1 MRFPLHLPSGLDHTS
16 AAWHRSKAFPGVR
29 YAIRRIS
36 LGQRI
41 ELTRRA
47 RELAQRNDFLRAGE
61 AVDQLEAALSD
72 LLVRRMY
79 LEWGLVSVEGL
90 TVDGEAATGALIAEK
105 GPEALTDEI
114 IESLRSELGLTEDER
129 KNS

>member
-1 MRFPLHLPSGLDHTS
+1 MKFSWLSSRKQGYQSRLWLD
-16 AAWHRSKAFPGVR
+16 SKTFRGVR

-41 ELTRRA
+41 ELTRKA
-47 RELAQRNDFLRAGE
+47 RELSLQNEFLRAGD
-61 AVDQLEAALSD
+61 ATDQLEAAFSE

-90 TVDGEAATGALIAEK
+90 RIDGRPATPQSIAAH
-105 GPEALTDEI
+105 GPEPLADEI
-114 IESLRSELGLTEDER
+114 IESLRAELGLTEEER
-129 KNS
+129 KNF